1 MADEQKEKES
11 IENADIS
18 HMDFAGNDGHADP
31 TSQQRDGMAP
41 ISHEMTR
48 MTTHGD
54 RELMPQPSKD
64 PRDPLVCCGLLRLEI
79 GFRWAY

>member
-11 IENADIS
+11 VENADIS
-18 HMDFAGNDGHADP
+18 HMDFAGNSYNVDSP
-31 TSQQRDGMAP
+31 SQDKDGMAS

-54 RELMPQPSKD
+54 RELMPQPSED
-64 PRDPLVCCGLLRLEI
+64 PRDPLVR
-79 GFRWAY
+79 